1 MIMEDSETIYQV
13 NPEILNITDKD
24 ELLLAQQIRRRSL
37 NWSGNTKVELQ
48 FNAWELFW
56 QLISQQPIGTAAD
69 PAEETVLYN
78 ASDRNLPTMSWG
90 SWYTFLKLI
99 NNSLRE
105 YKGN

>member
-1 MIMEDSETIYQV
+1 MIIEDSETIYQV

-56 QLISQQPIGTAAD
+56 QLISIIFFRFWACFSNFIN
-69 PAEETVLYN
+69 EH
-78 ASDRNLPTMSWG
+78 ASFNWLWLLTW
-90 SWYTFLKLI
+90 LV
-99 NNSLRE
+99 N
-105 YKGN
+105 

>member
-1 MIMEDSETIYQV
+1 MIIEDSETIYQV

-56 QLISQQPIGTAAD
+56 QL
-69 PAEETVLYN
+69 
-78 ASDRNLPTMSWG
+78 MSIIFF
-90 SWYTFLKLI
+90 SFLGLFFQLNQRTRFI
-99 NNSLRE
+99 
-105 YKGN
+105 